1 MKLIELNITKII
13 DICRNH
19 KVKSLAVF
27 GSVLTDRF
35 NDKSDI
41 DFLIDF
47 ENVSLDSFDYVDNF
61 LSLLASLENLLGRTV
76 DLVVGES
83 MRNKYFI
90 QNVNRTKKV
99 IYG

>member
-76 DLVVGES
+76 DLVVGAS

>member
-1 MKLIELNITKII
+1 MKLIELNINKII

-41 DFLIDF
+41 DFLVDF

-76 DLVVGES
+76 DLVVGAS

>member
-47 ENVSLDSFDYVDNF
+47 ENVSLDTFDYVDNF

>member
-1 MKLIELNITKII
+1 MKLIELNIAKII

-61 LSLLASLENLLGRTV
+61 LSLLTSLENLLGRTV
-76 DLVVGES
+76 DLVVGAS

>member
-1 MKLIELNITKII
+1 MKLIELNIAKII

-76 DLVVGES
+76 DLVVGAS

>member
-61 LSLLASLENLLGRTV
+61 LSLVASLENLLGRTV
-76 DLVVGES
+76 DLVVGAS

>member
-47 ENVSLDSFDYVDNF
+47 ENVSLDTFDYVDNF

-90 QNVNRTKKV
+90 QNVNRTKK
-99 IYG
+99 